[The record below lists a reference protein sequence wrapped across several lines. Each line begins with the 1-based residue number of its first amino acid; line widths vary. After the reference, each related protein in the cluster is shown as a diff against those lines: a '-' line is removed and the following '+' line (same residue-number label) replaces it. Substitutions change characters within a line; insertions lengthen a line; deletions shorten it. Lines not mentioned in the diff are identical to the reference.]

1 MLLLMVLLNFALVHR
16 LRALSLVAGR
26 SMERKEEKEMIKRL
40 HCVVIRRG
48 KDVRRW
54 RWWLSWIRC
63 LIDAHVVECIAAA
76 AATICAFV
84 CAEALIEKSC
94 YRQCVCVCVA
104 MAVIDGVSV
113 SVCRLRRR

>member
-1 MLLLMVLLNFALVHR
+1 MLLLMALLNFALVHR

-54 RWWLSWIRC
+54 WWRWWLSWIRC
-63 LIDAHVVECIAAA
+63 LIDAHVDECIAAA
-76 AATICAFV
+76 AAI

-94 YRQCVCVCVA
+94 YRQCVCVFVWQWQ
-104 MAVIDGVSV
+104 
-113 SVCRLRRR
+113 